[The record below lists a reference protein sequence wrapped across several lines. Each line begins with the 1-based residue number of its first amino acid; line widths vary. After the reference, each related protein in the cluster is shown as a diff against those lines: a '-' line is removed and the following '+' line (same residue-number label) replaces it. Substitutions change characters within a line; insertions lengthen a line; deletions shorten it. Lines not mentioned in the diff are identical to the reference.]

1 MSGAVVNICL
11 NMLFV
16 KDYGYKA
23 AAYTTLF
30 SYALMA
36 FIAWIIND
44 FWMKFPALPLGKIVL
59 SLLPLFAL
67 TFAFYKLGWET
78 LGMNF
83 GLIALKGLLMFVFG
97 IALFYDTLKKLFKS

>member
-1 MSGAVVNICL
+1 
-11 NMLFV
+11 V
-16 KDYGYKA
+16 KDYGYEA

-59 SLLPLFAL
+59 SLLPLFVL
-67 TFAFYKLGWET
+67 TFAFYRLGWEN

-83 GLIALKGLLMFVFG
+83 GLIALKILVMIFFG
-97 IALFYDTLKKLFKS
+97 IALFFDTIKKLLKS

>member
-1 MSGAVVNICL
+1 MV
-11 NMLFV
+11 FV
-16 KDYGYKA
+16 KDYGYEA

-36 FIAWIIND
+36 LLAWIIND
-44 FWMKFPALPLGKIVL
+44 FWMKFPALPLGKIIL

-67 TFAFYKLGWET
+67 TFAFYRLGWEN

-83 GLIALKGLLMFVFG
+83 GLIALKILVMMFFG
-97 IALFYDTLKKLFKS
+97 IILFFETLKKLIKR